1 MKRSRTTIIGIA
13 CGLACAACVFAYAQ
27 GVRGEADAARAE
39 ALARYGGEQLEVC
52 VAKRDIAAGESV
64 DASAVETRLWVA
76 DLLPAEAFR
85 SSDDVVG
92 KKASSTIL
100 AGEVLSERR
109 FRDAGSRLDVPEG
122 LTALSVPA
130 KDVQAVGGAV
140 AAGSRVDVYATGGT
154 STDVLAAQDW
164 LRIFS
169 SAEEARRFLRTDRL
183 VDEVWVASSDD
194 VAPINLAATLKRDRS
209 DRCVCML
216 SFEDTGSLKSR
227 MSATGIDASLTRQ
240 ALAERYAR
248 RKQAFACP
256 WPMAAPAA
264 PRQAPMPAA
273 MPVSVA
279 PATAPQPARCDER
292 RPGARAGFLF
302 PVVSGSGGAGKSTVS
317 VLSALIAQRMG
328 YNTLLLDFDLQFGDA
343 PALMGVQNPLAV
355 DDVLAVPSRLD
366 QLRSDGRMPALLA
379 APRHL
384 EDSEAVVER
393 APQLLDQLT
402 ARFDVVVANTGAAW
416 AEQHALLLERSSKA
430 LFLIDQRPSS
440 LRACQHA
447 LDLCAR
453 CGIATGPFLY
463 AVNRCS
469 KNALFTSIDVSCSLR
484 GAHVFEL
491 KDGGG
496 EVEELLGA
504 GLPFDLLASRNDLCA
519 SLERVL
525 SGVLPGDRRA
535 AAPPEEGASRGP
547 GFRLPVGKKPRR
559 RRKEAP
565 CL

>member
-1 MKRSRTTIIGIA
+1 MSGSLVALCADTTSLQHPESIG
-13 CGLACAACVFAYAQ
+13 
-27 GVRGEADAARAE
+27 
-39 ALARYGGEQLEVC
+39 
-52 VAKRDIAAGESV
+52 
-64 DASAVETRLWVA
+64 
-76 DLLPAEAFR
+76 
-85 SSDDVVG
+85 
-92 KKASSTIL
+92 L
-100 AGEVLSERR
+100 AGEN
-109 FRDAGSRLDVPEG
+109 
-122 LTALSVPA
+122 
-130 KDVQAVGGAV
+130 
-140 AAGSRVDVYATGGT
+140 
-154 STDVLAAQDW
+154 LAAQDW

-430 LFLIDQRPSS
+430 LFLT
-440 LRACQHA
+440 A
-447 LDLCAR
+447 CAR
-453 CGIATGPFLY
+453 PVCAVRHRDRPFPVRRQPMLQERPVHVHRRVML
-463 AVNRCS
+463 A
-469 KNALFTSIDVSCSLR
+469 AR
-484 GAHVFEL
+484 G
-491 KDGGG
+491 
-496 EVEELLGA
+496 
-504 GLPFDLLASRNDLCA
+504 SR
-519 SLERVL
+519 V
-525 SGVLPGDRRA
+525 RA
-535 AAPPEEGASRGP
+535 QG
-547 GFRLPVGKKPRR
+547 RR
-559 RRKEAP
+559 RRGGGAAGRGASVRSAGVEERFVREPRARAVGRAAGR
-565 CL
+565 

>member
-1 MKRSRTTIIGIA
+1 MSGSLVALCADTTSLQHPESIG
-13 CGLACAACVFAYAQ
+13 
-27 GVRGEADAARAE
+27 
-39 ALARYGGEQLEVC
+39 
-52 VAKRDIAAGESV
+52 
-64 DASAVETRLWVA
+64 
-76 DLLPAEAFR
+76 
-85 SSDDVVG
+85 
-92 KKASSTIL
+92 L
-100 AGEVLSERR
+100 AGEN
-109 FRDAGSRLDVPEG
+109 
-122 LTALSVPA
+122 
-130 KDVQAVGGAV
+130 
-140 AAGSRVDVYATGGT
+140 
-154 STDVLAAQDW
+154 LAAQDW

-240 ALAERYAR
+240 ALAERYVR

-279 PATAPQPARCDER
+279 PATAPQPARCDAR

-317 VLSALIAQRMG
+317 VLSALFAQRMG

-535 AAPPEEGASRGP
+535 SAPPEEGASRGP

>member
-1 MKRSRTTIIGIA
+1 MSGSLVALCADTTSLQHPESIG
-13 CGLACAACVFAYAQ
+13 
-27 GVRGEADAARAE
+27 
-39 ALARYGGEQLEVC
+39 
-52 VAKRDIAAGESV
+52 
-64 DASAVETRLWVA
+64 
-76 DLLPAEAFR
+76 
-85 SSDDVVG
+85 
-92 KKASSTIL
+92 L
-100 AGEVLSERR
+100 AGEN
-109 FRDAGSRLDVPEG
+109 
-122 LTALSVPA
+122 
-130 KDVQAVGGAV
+130 
-140 AAGSRVDVYATGGT
+140 
-154 STDVLAAQDW
+154 LAAQDW

-393 APQLLDQLT
+393 WKRTSCL
-402 ARFDVVVANTGAAW
+402 AA
-416 AEQHALLLERSSKA
+416 
-430 LFLIDQRPSS
+430 
-440 LRACQHA
+440 
-447 LDLCAR
+447 
-453 CGIATGPFLY
+453 
-463 AVNRCS
+463 
-469 KNALFTSIDVSCSLR
+469 
-484 GAHVFEL
+484 
-491 KDGGG
+491 
-496 EVEELLGA
+496 
-504 GLPFDLLASRNDLCA
+504 
-519 SLERVL
+519 
-525 SGVLPGDRRA
+525 
-535 AAPPEEGASRGP
+535 
-547 GFRLPVGKKPRR
+547 
-559 RRKEAP
+559 
-565 CL
+565 